1 MYKEYSTY
9 YINERTNEIRIKA
22 TMTTI
27 TKVSIKLSVNRFGD
41 GSGDDIPNS
50 EKMDIRQVEL
60 IIPPPDALYAIL
72 DEDDAIKITEVS
84 LHSICDGAWTIVD
97 TDDKSNSESFAADPV
112 PVPSV
117 AAATY
122 RTYTFVLNVDVR
134 HIGTISE
141 SAVAKISDT
150 IFKNAHI
157 L

>member
-1 MYKEYSTY
+1 
-9 YINERTNEIRIKA
+9 
-22 TMTTI
+22 MTTI
-27 TKVSIKLSVNRFGD
+27 TKVSMKLGVNRFGD

-50 EKMDIRQVEL
+50 EKMDIQQVEL
-60 IIPPPDALYAIL
+60 IIPTPDALYAIL

-112 PVPSV
+112 PSV

-150 IFKNAHI
+150 IFKNARAYP
-157 L
+157 LDARACL